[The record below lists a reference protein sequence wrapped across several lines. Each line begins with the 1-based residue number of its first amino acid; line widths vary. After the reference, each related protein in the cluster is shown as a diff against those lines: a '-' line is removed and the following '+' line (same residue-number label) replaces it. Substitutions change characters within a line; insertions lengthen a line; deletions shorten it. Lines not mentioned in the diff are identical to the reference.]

1 MAGIILNTSWNLIF
15 AEGFILN
22 NKMLNKLGA
31 LMSFAAA
38 AASANP
44 TSSLS
49 AVTFYMLG
57 QWSPKLTDCD
67 SGGDTHKQPT
77 Q

>member
-1 MAGIILNTSWNLIF
+1 
-15 AEGFILN
+15 
-22 NKMLNKLGA
+22 MLNKLGA

-57 QWSPKLTDCD
+57 QWSPKLTDCV